1 MILPVMF
8 IGGIAGAFFTNI
20 NQILIQ
26 KNTPQDMMGRV
37 MGVHALGMMGVG
49 PFGAL
54 LAGFLG
60 SAVGVSAA
68 MSISGV
74 ILFIM
79 AGAALITQP
88 NLRRMS

>member
-1 MILPVMF
+1 
-8 IGGIAGAFFTNI
+8 
-20 NQILIQ
+20 
-26 KNTPQDMMGRV
+26 

-60 SAVGVSAA
+60 SAVGVSTA
-68 MSISGV
+68 MSVSGV
-74 ILFIM
+74 ILFLM

-88 NLRRMS
+88 RLRRMS